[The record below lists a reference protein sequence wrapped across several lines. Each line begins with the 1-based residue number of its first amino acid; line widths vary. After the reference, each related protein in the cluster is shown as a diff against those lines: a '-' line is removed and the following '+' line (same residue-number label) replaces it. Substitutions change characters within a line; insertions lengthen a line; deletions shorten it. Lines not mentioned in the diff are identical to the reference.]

1 MAAWLGGVAG
11 FVGLRRE
18 NSPRRFHVHSAHVSS
33 RVKSYSR
40 SQLSTPRS
48 EVSTPRSEALDVS
61 FPSFDASF
69 PSLHTS
75 LPSLDAS
82 FPSPDTSFPSLDTSF
97 RSSRRLVPKSR
108 QLSWRAREVR
118 RRHITPFAVNTM
130 HTGMEV
136 IDVVKGGRCVYL
148 SKTCKNNPSRPRAV
162 RGVEMVRRMGR
173 GGGASAFF
181 LLFFVN

>member
-48 EVSTPRSEALDVS
+48 QVSTPRSEALDVS

-69 PSLHTS
+69 PS
-75 LPSLDAS
+75 
-82 FPSPDTSFPSLDTSF
+82 PDTSFPSLDTTF

-108 QLSWRAREVR
+108 QLSWRAREVW
-118 RRHITPFAVNTM
+118 RRHMTPFAVNTM

-173 GGGASAFF
+173 GEGASAFF
-181 LLFFVN
+181 FFFVN

>member
-1 MAAWLGGVAG
+1 MVGGCRWVCRLETRKQSASVLGP
-11 FVGLRRE
+11 L
-18 NSPRRFHVHSAHVSS
+18 SPCVQSCEELFS
-33 RVKSYSR
+33 
-40 SQLSTPRS
+40 LPII
-48 EVSTPRSEALDVS
+48 
-61 FPSFDASF
+61 DASF
-69 PSLHTS
+69 PSF
-75 LPSLDAS
+75 DAS

-118 RRHITPFAVNTM
+118 RRHMTPFAVNTM

-181 LLFFVN
+181 VLFFVN

>member
-1 MAAWLGGVAG
+1 MAAWLGVVAG

-33 RVKSYSR
+33 RVNSYSR

-48 EVSTPRSEALDVS
+48 QVSTPRSKALDVS
-61 FPSFDASF
+61 FPSF
-69 PSLHTS
+69 
-75 LPSLDAS
+75 DAS

-108 QLSWRAREVR
+108 QLSWRAQEVR
-118 RRHITPFAVNTM
+118 RRHMTPFAVNTM

-136 IDVVKGGRCVYL
+136 IDVLKGGRCVYL
-148 SKTCKNNPSRPRAV
+148 SKTCKNNPSRPCAV

-181 LLFFVN
+181 FVFIN